1 MRQQTQAGFIVK
13 TFLTLLLGASLFAVG
28 YNRFFAAPD
37 NFPNPYHL
45 TIEPGQTL
53 FSVSNELHADNV
65 IRSPR
70 VFEIFML
77 SLGNE
82 KSISEGEYYF
92 SEPMTALGVAMRI
105 SGKQF
110 GIDRERIT
118 FPEGFTNTNM
128 ADRLSAT
135 FPAFDRALF
144 MDLTKDK
151 QGYLFP
157 DTYGFFPSLAPD
169 LVVTTLTRNFEKK
182 IAPLEESILQSGR
195 SLEDIITMASIIE
208 KEANGEEDR
217 AVISGILWKRISIDM
232 PLQVDAPFLFLLNKE
247 SKELTM
253 KDLAMDSPYNTYKYK
268 GLPPGPI
275 NNPGLESIK
284 AAITPQSSPYLYYLH
299 DSQGGIHYASTY
311 QQHQA
316 NIKRYLK

>member
-1 MRQQTQAGFIVK
+1 MHHYQRGFIVK
-13 TFLTLLLGASLFAVG
+13 TLLVLLFGASLFALA
-28 YNRFFAAPD
+28 YDRFFVAPD
-37 NFPNPYHL
+37 DFPVPYHL
-45 TIEPGQTL
+45 TIERGQTL
-53 FSVSNELHADNV
+53 FSVSEELLEDSV

-70 VFEIFML
+70 VFEMFML

-92 SEPMTALGVAMRI
+92 SEPLTVLGVAMRI

-110 GIDRERIT
+110 GIDRERVT
-118 FPEGFTNTNM
+118 FPEGFTTINM
-128 ADRLSAT
+128 ADRLVAT
-135 FPAFDRALF
+135 FPGFDRALF
-144 MDLTKDK
+144 LELAEGD

-157 DTYGFFPSLAPD
+157 DTYRFFPSLAPD
-169 LVVTTLTRNFEKK
+169 LVVTTLKRNFDKK
-182 IAPLEESILQSGR
+182 IAPLEASIAASGR
-195 SLEDIITMASIIE
+195 SLEDTIIMASIIE

-217 AVISGILWKRISIDM
+217 AVISGILWKRIARDM

-247 SKELTM
+247 SSELTL
-253 KDLAMDSPYNTYKYK
+253 KDLAIDSPYNTYRYK

-284 AAITPQSSPYLYYLH
+284 AALTPASSPYLYYLH
-299 DSQGGIHYASTY
+299 DSEGGIHYASTY
-311 QQHQA
+311 AEHQA

>member
-1 MRQQTQAGFIVK
+1 MRNYQSGFIVK
-13 TFLTLLLGASLFAVG
+13 TFLTLLIGASLFTVG
-28 YNRFFAAPD
+28 YNRFFAAPN

-53 FSVSNELHADNV
+53 FSVSNELYADKV

-70 VFEIFML
+70 VFEMFML
-77 SLGNE
+77 SMGNE
-82 KSISEGEYYF
+82 KNISEGEYYF
-92 SEPMTALGVAMRI
+92 SKPMTVLEVSMRI

-118 FPEGFTNTNM
+118 FPEGFTNINM

-135 FPAFDRALF
+135 FPNFDRALF
-144 MDLTKDK
+144 LELTKDD

-169 LVVTTLTRNFEKK
+169 LVVTTLKRNFDKK
-182 IAPLEESILQSGR
+182 VAPLEESIEKSGR
-195 SLEDIITMASIIE
+195 SLEDIIIMASIIE
-208 KEANGEEDR
+208 KEANGPEDR
-217 AVISGILWKRISIDM
+217 AIISGILWKRISIDM
-232 PLQVDAPFLFLLNKE
+232 ALQVDAPFLFLLNKE
-247 SKELTM
+247 SKELTL
-253 KDLAMDSPYNTYKYK
+253 KDLAIDSPYNTYRYK

-284 AAITPQSSPYLYYLH
+284 AAIAPQSSPYLYYLH
-299 DSQGGIHYASTY
+299 DSAGGIHYASTY
-311 QQHQA
+311 QEHQA

>member
-1 MRQQTQAGFIVK
+1 MQNNQSGFIVK
-13 TFLTLLLGASLFAVG
+13 TFLTLLIGASLFALG
-28 YNRFFAAPD
+28 YNRFFAAPE
-37 NFPNPYHL
+37 NFPTPYHL

-70 VFEIFML
+70 VFEMFML
-77 SLGNE
+77 SMGNE

-92 SEPMTALGVAMRI
+92 SEPMTVLGVAMRI

-110 GIDRERIT
+110 GIDRERVT
-118 FPEGFTNTNM
+118 FPEGFTNINM
-128 ADRLSAT
+128 ADRLSAA
-135 FPAFDRALF
+135 FPNFNRTLF
-144 MDLTKDK
+144 LDLTKDK

-169 LVVTTLTRNFEKK
+169 LVVTTLSRNFDKK

-208 KEANGEEDR
+208 KEANGPEDR
-217 AVISGILWKRISIDM
+217 AIISGILWKRISIDM

-247 SKELTM
+247 SSELTL

-284 AAITPQSSPYLYYLH
+284 AAITPVSSPYLYYLH
-299 DSQGGIHYASTY
+299 DSKGGIHYASTY
-311 QQHQA
+311 QQHLA
-316 NIKRYLK
+316 NIKRYLR

>member
-1 MRQQTQAGFIVK
+1 MRNYQSGFIVK
-13 TFLTLLLGASLFAVG
+13 TFLTLLIGASLFAVG
-28 YNRFFAAPD
+28 YNRFFAAPEH
-37 NFPNPYHL
+37 FPTPYHL

-53 FSVSNELHADNV
+53 FSVSNELYADNV

-70 VFEIFML
+70 VFEMFML
-77 SLGNE
+77 SMGNE

-92 SEPMTALGVAMRI
+92 SEPMTVLEVSMRI

-110 GIDRERIT
+110 GIDRERVT
-118 FPEGFTNTNM
+118 FPEGFTNINM

-135 FPAFDRALF
+135 FPNFDRALF
-144 MDLTKDK
+144 LDLTKDK

-169 LVVTTLTRNFEKK
+169 LVVTTLARNFEKK
-182 IAPLEESILQSGR
+182 IAPLSEGIAESGR

-208 KEANGEEDR
+208 KEANGPEDR
-217 AVISGILWKRISIDM
+217 AIISGILWKRISIDM

-247 SKELTM
+247 SKELTL
-253 KDLAMDSPYNTYKYK
+253 KDLAIDSPYNTYKYK

-299 DSQGGIHYASTY
+299 DSEGEIHYASSY

>member
-1 MRQQTQAGFIVK
+1 MQKHQSGFIVK
-13 TFLTLLLGASLFAVG
+13 TFLTLLIGASLFAVG

-37 NFPNPYHL
+37 NFPIPYHL

-53 FSVSNELHADNV
+53 FSVSNELLADNV

-118 FPEGFTNTNM
+118 FPEGFTTINM

-135 FPAFDRALF
+135 FPNFDKELF
-144 MDLTKDK
+144 LELAKDD

-169 LVVTTLTRNFEKK
+169 LVVTTLKRNFDKK
-182 IAPLEESILQSGR
+182 ITPLEEDIEKSGR
-195 SLEDIITMASIIE
+195 SLEDTITMASIIE
-208 KEANGEEDR
+208 KEANGPEDR
-217 AVISGILWKRISIDM
+217 AIISGILWKRISIDM

-247 SKELTM
+247 SSELTL

-284 AAITPQSSPYLYYLH
+284 AAIAPQSSPYLYYLH

-316 NIKRYLK
+316 NINRYLK